1 MNALPT
7 YQSKITRGLVV
18 IAMLNLVLTM
28 TILLLVRPM
37 LVERLAED
45 YLQGLGRFVRDDIRY
60 VLLVQDPITMGDYVE
75 DLAGL
80 PWVRG
85 VELLDRHARTLQ
97 KRGESNWT
105 APAEGFTSEGGVRV
119 IDDQAHLLLRIDLEG
134 DTEGEL
140 GSALLHVTIVDEGF
154 AGMIDRA
161 LYLVIV
167 SIAAVTLAL
176 LAVSIRSAR
185 RATRLVTRL
194 STDMQSVDP
203 ERGALRPVT
212 LDTGIREFDTVQR
225 SFNTLVGKVEQH
237 NEDLERRIRTRTRD
251 LAIALEQKDMAEA
264 VRSSLI
270 MNLSH
275 DLKTPLTSTISYL
288 DHAVEELESPSPD
301 LDVLHHVTSS
311 ARTHG
316 RTLAEEVNTLLQYSS
331 SSSDLSHIDHRP
343 VDAKALVEEA
353 IAASAAMRTAATNT
367 LELHYSGRRSVVTAE
382 RLVRHVIDN
391 LLSNANRYCTH
402 GHIVVR
408 CAVDDSFELSV
419 SDTGPGI
426 PEDERES
433 VFQPRFRSSV
443 NARIGPRGMG
453 IGLALA
459 KGWVDH
465 LGGSITFESGDG
477 GTIFRVSIPETAHA
491 V

>member
-1 MNALPT
+1 M
-7 YQSKITRGLVV
+7 
-18 IAMLNLVLTM
+18 
-28 TILLLVRPM
+28 
-37 LVERLAED
+37 
-45 YLQGLGRFVRDDIRY
+45 
-60 VLLVQDPITMGDYVE
+60 
-75 DLAGL
+75 
-80 PWVRG
+80 
-85 VELLDRHARTLQ
+85 
-97 KRGESNWT
+97 
-105 APAEGFTSEGGVRV
+105 RV
-119 IDDQAHLLLRIDLEG
+119 IDDQAHLLLRIELED
-134 DTEGEL
+134 DTAGAL
-140 GSALLHVTIVDEGF
+140 GTTLLHVTIIDEGF
-154 AGMIDRA
+154 SGMIDRV

-167 SIAAVTLAL
+167 SIAVVTLAL
-176 LAVSIRSAR
+176 LAVSIHSAR

-212 LDTGIREFDTVQR
+212 LDTGIQEFDAVQR

-237 NEDLERRIRTRTRD
+237 NEELERRIRARTHD

-275 DLKTPLTSTISYL
+275 DLKTPLTANVGYL

-301 LDVLHHVTSS
+301 LDVLRHATSS
-311 ARTHG
+311 SRAYG
-316 RTLAEEVNTLLQYSS
+316 RTLAEEVNTLLQYSI

-343 VDAKALVEEA
+343 VDVRSLVEDA
-353 IAASAAMRTAATNT
+353 IAASTAMRTAAANT
-367 LELHYSGRRSVVTAE
+367 LEFHYSGRRFMVTAE

-391 LLSNANRYCTH
+391 LLSNANRYCTN

-408 CAVDDSFELSV
+408 CAVNDSFDLSV

-433 VFQPRFRSSV
+433 VFKPHFRSSV

-453 IGLALA
+453 IGLSLV
-459 KGWVDH
+459 KSWVDH
-465 LGGSITFESGDG
+465 LGGSITFDTDDG
-477 GTIFRVSIPETAHA
+477 GTVFHVSVPETAHA
-491 V
+491 A